1 MIKEKLIIVIT
12 GKLRIKI
19 TCYLQLK
26 CLGSLII
33 YYSTF
38 VYFFLAIKSFSNKT
52 SKHRLGTFS
61 IKNYFTR
68 FINAS
73 SNYNQGNFFIKG
85 DFIKYF

>member
-38 VYFFLAIKSFSNKT
+38 VYFFLAIKSSQKKHQNTGWGLFRLKITSQDSLMHLLIITKAIFS
-52 SKHRLGTFS
+52 
-61 IKNYFTR
+61 
-68 FINAS
+68 
-73 SNYNQGNFFIKG
+73 
-85 DFIKYF
+85 